1 MRNALAELFERCL
14 SKDYQ
19 TTEVGGSWAH
29 DRVGDA
35 LYLWFEKSHG
45 VRDWLNNLDVA
56 AVPYRDMDPVW
67 QCHAGFLRVWKSIR
81 PHVEPLILDPSVRR
95 ICTVGY
101 SHGAAIAVLCHEY
114 AVYHRPELADA
125 IIGIGYGCP
134 RVLLGC
140 ATPSLARRWESFFAV
155 RNRDDLVTHLPP
167 TTLGF
172 CHVGNLVEIGEDG
185 LYSPIDAHRPEAY
198 RSALRRL

>member
-1 MRNALAELFERCL
+1 MRNALAELFEACL
-14 SKDYQ
+14 SKNY
-19 TTEVGGSWAH
+19 TTTPIGGSWAY

-35 LYLWFEKSHG
+35 LYLWFEKSNG
-45 VRDWLNNLDVA
+45 VRDWLNNLDFA
-56 AVPYRDMDPVW
+56 AVPYRDMNPEW
-67 QCHAGFLRVWKSIR
+67 RCHAGFLRVWKSIK
-81 PHVEPLILDPSVRR
+81 PHVEPLILDRSVRR

-114 AVYHRPELADA
+114 IVYHRPALADTV
-125 IIGIGYGCP
+125 IGIGYGCP

-140 ATPSLARRWESFFAV
+140 ATPALARRWESFFVV

-167 TTLGF
+167 TALGF
-172 CHVGNLVEIGEDG
+172 CHVGNLVEIGGNG

-198 RSALRRL
+198 LAQLRLS